1 MKVHNELLDYFDPE
15 GEVNEKIITVKYF
28 YFEAPARLYAAR
40 LRQQGIQSFITNVNT
55 ITAFPLGDGG
65 IGLHIRERDYESALP
80 LIYELDNNS
89 KTRPTHISFHDADHE
104 DIAFEK
110 SLSEQENKKDAL
122 LILFLILLGL
132 ILIRAFMRSSGI
144 LLNGDFF

>member
-1 MKVHNELLDYFDPE
+1 MNTHNELLDYFSPE
-15 GEVNEKIITVKYF
+15 GDANEKIITVKYF

-65 IGLHIRERDYESALP
+65 IGLHIRERDCESALP
-80 LIYELDNNS
+80 LINELDKNS
-89 KTRPTHISFHDADHE
+89 KTRPSHISFHDADHE

-110 SLSEQENKKDAL
+110 SLSEQENKNDTL
-122 LILFLILLGL
+122 LLFFLIFLGL
-132 ILIRAFMRSSGI
+132 ILIRAFMRSSGV